1 MAFVS
6 VIFIIIWL
14 QMSQNFIIKI
24 VIIFMRNRGKKLL
37 LFSEKIDKKLEKNNF
52 LIIVN
57 DFGIDLDF
65 DWNQNLMRSDL

>member
-1 MAFVS
+1 
-6 VIFIIIWL
+6 
-14 QMSQNFIIKI
+14 MSQNFIIKI

-65 DWNQNLMRSDL
+65 D